1 MSRRAA
7 RLRASAPMG
16 STVSDGGLTKLDRV
30 WLALHDEPWS
40 SARELSDELGIPS
53 SYVCHA
59 LQQLRFR
66 GAVVRQRVRP
76 PKVERACWIWR
87 TVGETPDHLR

>member
-1 MSRRAA
+1 MPTV
-7 RLRASAPMG
+7 LDAS
-16 STVSDGGLTKLDRV
+16 GLTKLDRV

-40 SARELSDELGIPS
+40 SARELSDELGIAS

-66 GAVVRQRVRP
+66 GLVVRQRVRP

-87 TVGETPDHLR
+87 TVGETPEYLR